1 LICHERRE
9 RREKRRREKRM
20 KEWATKDMSELHGDD
35 MILKTP

>member
-20 KEWATKDMSELHGDD
+20 KEWATKDMSELLGNNL
-35 MILKTP
+35 MI